1 MIPIS
6 IVSIRML
13 VLVSDTLESDCYQNL
28 QYLTEVF
35 HNYLTICNLFN
46 HIVMHTWH
54 VPAHV
59 WLNNHGGSTHFV
71 PLTLVT
77 LTNQNLPEPLVLTNR
92 LPIGCSRKHVADE
105 AVRSR

>member
-13 VLVSDTLESDCYQNL
+13 VLVSDTLASDCYQNL
-28 QYLTEVF
+28 QYLTDVF
-35 HNYLTICNLFN
+35 HNYLTIYNLFN
-46 HIVMHTWH
+46 H

-71 PLTLVT
+71 PLKLVT
-77 LTNQNLPEPLVLTNR
+77 LTNQNLPEPFVLTNR
-92 LPIGCSRKHVADE
+92 LPTYTSRKHVADE